1 MSMDFNRMAA
11 QMDDML
17 KSYEESQNK
26 AERYRGY
33 ASKLIEARNELDAA
47 NEKCLRL
54 QADCERF
61 ARVNDSLIVEN
72 EDLKKKLDQAG
83 DLWKGI
89 IYELQTE
96 VNQLKAENARL
107 SQELAEERK
116 QHSNTAAAAEDF
128 SCELDQL
135 RTELADRKKAVI
147 HFQELWHNAE
157 RRADAYSPKMEVL
170 AAENLQLEA
179 ERDQLRAEVKRDERI
194 YNTIMDLL
202 EQDGYD
208 TMSLFFNTGYIVA
221 QMELEEEHDR
231 R

>member
-47 NEKCLRL
+47 NEQCLRL
-54 QADCERF
+54 RADCERF

-89 IYELQTE
+89 ICELQTE
-96 VNQLKAENARL
+96 VNQLKAENALLCEREAKL
-107 SQELAEERK
+107 LKDNEVLQKEISQLCERG
-116 QHSNTAAAAEDF
+116 AAYVDDNASLQA
-128 SCELDQL
+128 QL
-135 RTELADRKKAVI
+135 R
-147 HFQELWHNAE
+147 QAE
-157 RRADAYSPKMEVL
+157 KVWRDE
-170 AAENLQLEA
+170 AEGLKA

-208 TMSLFFNTGYIVA
+208 TMSLFFNTGFIVA
-221 QMELEEEHDR
+221 QMELEEENDR

>member
-11 QMDDML
+11 EMDDML

-54 QADCERF
+54 RADCERF

-89 IYELQTE
+89 ICELQTE
-96 VNQLKAENARL
+96 VNQLKAENALLCEREAKL
-107 SQELAEERK
+107 LKDNKVLQKEISQLCERG
-116 QHSNTAAAAEDF
+116 AAYVDDNASLQA
-128 SCELDQL
+128 QL
-135 RTELADRKKAVI
+135 R
-147 HFQELWHNAE
+147 QAE
-157 RRADAYSPKMEVL
+157 KVWRDE
-170 AAENLQLEA
+170 AEGLKA

-202 EQDGYD
+202 EQDGCD
-208 TMSLFFNTGYIVA
+208 TMSLFFNTGFIVV
-221 QMELEEEHDR
+221 QMELEEENDR